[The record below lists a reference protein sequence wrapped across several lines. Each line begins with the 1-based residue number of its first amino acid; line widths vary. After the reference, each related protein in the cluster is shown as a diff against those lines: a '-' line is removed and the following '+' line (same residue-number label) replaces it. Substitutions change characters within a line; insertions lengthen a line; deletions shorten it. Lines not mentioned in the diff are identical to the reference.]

1 MIMLEFM
8 AIKVMRER
16 KRALNWIR
24 MEFMVINV
32 TREKELVLKVIMMDF
47 SGSKCY

>member
-24 MEFMVINV
+24 MEFMAINV
-32 TREKELVLKVIMMDF
+32 TRELALKVIRMDF
-47 SGSKCY
+47 CGSKCY